1 MARRQARAL
10 EAIPEAALAA
20 VRALL
25 AGIAAGQPLAP
36 GQVQWLTTLF
46 GAAAMISV
54 GLLPPLTARPGSV
67 PTATDPGSAV
77 AALLAQQETL
87 LDRKLRRLQTL
98 ARRAR
103 DGLLLGPDVTAE
115 ITASWGAAFAAGLD
129 PADPALFGPA
139 ADALSQDPRAALPAV
154 TVTAGG
160 PGLRAA
166 AGRRG
171 QRAMDATPDPA
182 RQRQRRPL
190 LRRRVRRQRR
200 PVPAVR

>member
-1 MARRQARAL
+1 M
-10 EAIPEAALAA
+10 
-20 VRALL
+20 V
-25 AGIAAGQPLAP
+25 
-36 GQVQWLTTLF
+36 
-46 GAAAMISV
+46 SV

-67 PTATDPGSAV
+67 PAATDPGSAV

-87 LDRKLRRLQTL
+87 LDRKLRRLRTL

-103 DGLLLGPDVTAE
+103 DGLLLGAEVTAE

-154 TVTAGG
+154 TVRLAGQG
-160 PGLRAA
+160 SEPLPRG
-166 AGRRG
+166 RG
-171 QRAMDATPDPA
+171 QRAVDTAPDPA

-200 PVPAVR
+200 PAPAVR